1 MKKVLLIIAALFVG
15 MQAQAQIV
23 ADGGYFHAFEN
34 GKNLTYSSPSQD
46 GLFLGARYRVDLDD
60 WMDGLTFIP
69 GVNISAL
76 KGKVLVSNLVLPK
89 TTTREIAINL
99 PIQLKYQYE
108 FMSNFAVYG
117 FLGPTLQ
124 LGFLNN
130 VVDKSDNSTLRYN
143 MYKENK
149 LGVAPRTPFNL
160 YLGLGLGVEVS
171 ERILVNAAFDFGLLN
186 LTTGQNQRL
195 HRHVLKIGVGY
206 IF

>member
-76 KGKVLVSNLVLPK
+76 KG
-89 TTTREIAINL
+89 
-99 PIQLKYQYE
+99 
-108 FMSNFAVYG
+108 
-117 FLGPTLQ
+117 
-124 LGFLNN
+124 
-130 VVDKSDNSTLRYN
+130 
-143 MYKENK
+143 
-149 LGVAPRTPFNL
+149 
-160 YLGLGLGVEVS
+160 
-171 ERILVNAAFDFGLLN
+171 
-186 LTTGQNQRL
+186 
-195 HRHVLKIGVGY
+195 
-206 IF
+206 

>member
-1 MKKVLLIIAALFVG
+1 MKRILLIIAALFVG
-15 MQAQAQIV
+15 MQAQAQFV

-60 WMDGLTFIP
+60 WVDGLTFIP

-130 VVDKSDNSTLRYN
+130 VVDKNDNSTLRYN

-160 YLGLGLGVEVS
+160 YLGLGLGVEVA